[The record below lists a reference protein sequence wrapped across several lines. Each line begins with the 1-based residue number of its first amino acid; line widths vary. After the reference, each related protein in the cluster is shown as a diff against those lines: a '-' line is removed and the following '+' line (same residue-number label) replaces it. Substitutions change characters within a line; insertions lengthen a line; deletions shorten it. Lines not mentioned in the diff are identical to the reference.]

1 MSESR
6 DHRGDA
12 ADEAADAALIDRLYG
27 ARGAGEA
34 DAEAESKIDDAEL
47 AGLASVRALVA
58 RVRDE
63 APVVEPPQ
71 ALSARLLLAAA
82 EHAPKRASAVRAA
95 DGGDSERGLWARMR
109 RWFAPLVAHPGLAA
123 AASLM
128 LVAGVGGAL
137 YLRGKATPGEPVRD
151 GREQAQAARGEE
163 AEAPKAEAP
172 PGVVSAPPAPAE
184 GASATS
190 AGAGSAAGATT
201 LDSTLETPS
210 PAVVSEP
217 TVGRAD
223 NGFAEGKKPK
233 DVAPTGGSRSGGGD
247 AVGGVPAR
255 DRAGAGGGAAKADG
269 ASVAGGEVGDVSGEG
284 AEDDWRETSRRD
296 PSDEKVSPDDG
307 RVPVTVVTKEPVQE
321 RKAPAKKSKAPAEP
335 AQEPAPAPPPPP
347 EKTDKPEQTD
357 AERARALGS
366 QAISAAK
373 AGRCSEMEKLAAQ
386 VRTLDRAYH
395 DATLAKQAD
404 VIACRAKK

>member
-27 ARGAGEA
+27 ARAAGEG
-34 DAEAESKIDDAEL
+34 DAGTAEDAEL
-47 AGLASVRALVA
+47 AGLASVRSLVA

-82 EHAPKRASAVRAA
+82 EHAPKRAAAARAA
-95 DGGDSERGLWARMR
+95 DGGDFERGLWARMR
-109 RWFAPLVAHPGLAA
+109 RWFAPLVAHPALAA

-137 YLRGKATPGEPVRD
+137 YLRGKATPGEPVRE
-151 GREQAQAARGEE
+151 GREQAQAERGEE
-163 AEAPKAEAP
+163 SAASKSEAP
-172 PGVVSAPPAPAE
+172 PGVASAPPATAE

-217 TVGRAD
+217 TVGRSD

-247 AVGGVPAR
+247 AIGGVPAR
-255 DRAGAGGGAAKADG
+255 DRAGGGGGAAKADG

-296 PSDEKVSPDDG
+296 PADEKVSPDDG

-335 AQEPAPAPPPPP
+335 APDPAPPPPPPP
-347 EKTDKPEQTD
+347 EKTDKTDKTEQAD

-366 QAISAAK
+366 QAIAAAK

-404 VIACRAKK
+404 VIACRAKR